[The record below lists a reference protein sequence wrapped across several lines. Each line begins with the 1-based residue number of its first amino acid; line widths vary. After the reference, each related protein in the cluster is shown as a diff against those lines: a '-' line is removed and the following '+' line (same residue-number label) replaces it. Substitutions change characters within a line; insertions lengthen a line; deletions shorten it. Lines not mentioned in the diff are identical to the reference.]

1 MAKKGKAAAREF
13 VWLQCSETGDMNY
26 RTEINVK
33 GGIAEKIKAGFK
45 KFSPRLRKHT
55 LHKIKRK

>member
-1 MAKKGKAAAREF
+1 MAKSQGREF

-26 RTEINVK
+26 RVSLNTR
-33 GGIAEKIKAGFK
+33 GGVPESIREGIRKYC
-45 KFSPRLRKHT
+45 PRLRRHT